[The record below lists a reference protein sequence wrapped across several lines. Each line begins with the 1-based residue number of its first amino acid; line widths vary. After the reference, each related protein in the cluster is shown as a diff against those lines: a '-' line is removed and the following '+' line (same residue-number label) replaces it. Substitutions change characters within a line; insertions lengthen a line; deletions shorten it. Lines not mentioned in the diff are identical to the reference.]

1 MRKTGTGLRTESFDW
16 LLLLFCLMAV
26 LTAAASVCAQETAPV
41 VVRVGWYDGHFN
53 SVDQFGRRT
62 GYAYEYQQKI
72 AAYTGWTYEYVKA
85 SWPDLLQMLKDGEID
100 LLSDV
105 SFTEERTETM
115 LFPALPMGSESYY
128 LFITNDNTEITAQ
141 NPSSLNGKK
150 IGVNKGS
157 IQEGYFLKWAE
168 AHNVEAEIVELTDF
182 AEGTIEMLEDKR
194 IDALVTIEG
203 YGEGDNC
210 VPVVRIGSSDF
221 YFAVNK
227 DRPDLLAQ
235 LDYAMEKI
243 WDENRYYNMQLSDK
257 YLRITKTEAFISPVE
272 VDWLSEHG
280 PIRVGY
286 RDNYL
291 PFSAYD
297 KKTGELTGALK
308 DYLALASESLKN
320 ATPEF
325 VPVAYPTVEEALRA
339 LARDEIDCVFPANLS
354 AYDSELLDIMMTVPF
369 MDTEMHAVM
378 RSEDHLDISPQR
390 EMTVAV
396 NEGNNNYEAFLKEYF
411 PNWKIKIFAD
421 SEECFLAVASE
432 EADCLLISNY
442 RILRLNET
450 IEKHRLST
458 ITTGKSMIFSFA
470 VRRSD
475 DFLYSILNKT
485 ANLVPQ
491 SHIDLALINYSYS
504 EGKVSLAHFLRDNW
518 LGVIFGMAAIFVIII
533 SLLLQRLR
541 VEREAAERQKLIA
554 ATELD
559 PLTRLYNR
567 NFFFEYANRI
577 YNEHPEKPMDA
588 IVLNIEQF
596 HSVNALNGWDFG
608 DSVLKLLGAEIIAFL
623 KETKGIAGRFEA
635 DRFDIYC
642 VPQENYQDVF
652 ARFQLRLNEYSS
664 KASIRL
670 RMGVM
675 PWQEGVEPRLLFD
688 RARTA
693 CKMARGSYKKRLMI
707 YDDEMREREIRD
719 QRLLNDLRRAIENHE
734 FVVFYQPKFAI
745 QSDPPEL
752 NSAEALIRW
761 RHPELGMIPP
771 DNFIPLFERNGQIG
785 IVDKYVWEETAR
797 QIAAWRDKF
806 GITVPV
812 SVNLSR
818 VDVFD
823 PALEPTLDELLEKNN
838 LDYSSF
844 KLEVT
849 ESAYVE
855 DAVQVVRVIKRLRD
869 KGFEIEMDDFGS
881 GYSSLN
887 MISSMPID
895 ILKMDKAFIRNIEHS
910 PKDLQLVELILD
922 IAGSLKVPVVAE
934 GVETEKQMILLK
946 DLGCAMVQG
955 YYFSRPLPPEEFE
968 HIILQKKENL

>member
-1 MRKTGTGLRTESFDW
+1 MT
-16 LLLLFCLMAV
+16 
-26 LTAAASVCAQETAPV
+26 
-41 VVRVGWYDGHFN
+41 
-53 SVDQFGRRT
+53 
-62 GYAYEYQQKI
+62 
-72 AAYTGWTYEYVKA
+72 
-85 SWPDLLQMLKDGEID
+85 
-100 LLSDV
+100 
-105 SFTEERTETM
+105 
-115 LFPALPMGSESYY
+115 
-128 LFITNDNTEITAQ
+128 
-141 NPSSLNGKK
+141 
-150 IGVNKGS
+150 
-157 IQEGYFLKWAE
+157 
-168 AHNVEAEIVELTDF
+168 
-182 AEGTIEMLEDKR
+182 
-194 IDALVTIEG
+194 
-203 YGEGDNC
+203 
-210 VPVVRIGSSDF
+210 
-221 YFAVNK
+221 
-227 DRPDLLAQ
+227 
-235 LDYAMEKI
+235 
-243 WDENRYYNMQLSDK
+243 
-257 YLRITKTEAFISPVE
+257 
-272 VDWLSEHG
+272 
-280 PIRVGY
+280 
-286 RDNYL
+286 
-291 PFSAYD
+291 
-297 KKTGELTGALK
+297 
-308 DYLALASESLKN
+308 
-320 ATPEF
+320 
-325 VPVAYPTVEEALRA
+325 
-339 LARDEIDCVFPANLS
+339 
-354 AYDSELLDIMMTVPF
+354 TVPI
-369 MDTEMHAVM
+369 METEMHAVM

-411 PNWKIKIFAD
+411 PNWEIKIFAD

-442 RILRLNET
+442 RILRLNEM

-458 ITTGKSMIFSFA
+458 ITTGKSMVFSFA

-491 SHIDLALINYSYS
+491 SPIDLALINYSYS
-504 EGKVSLAHFLRDNW
+504 EGRVSLSHFLRDNW
-518 LGVIFGMAAIFVIII
+518 LGVIFGMTAIFAVII

-541 VEREAAERQKLIA
+541 VEREAAERQQLIA

-577 YNEHPEKPMDA
+577 YHEHPEKPMDA

-608 DSVLKLLGAEIIAFL
+608 DSVLKLLGSEIIAFL

-642 VPQENYQDVF
+642 VPQENYQDIF
-652 ARFQLRLNEYSS
+652 ARFQLRLNEYSN

-675 PWQEGVEPRLLFD
+675 PWQEGIEPRLLFD

-745 QSDPPEL
+745 QSDPPKL

-855 DAVQVVRVIKRLRD
+855 DAVQVIRVIRRLRD

-895 ILKMDKAFIRNIEHS
+895 ILKMDKEFIKNIEHS

-968 HIILQKKENL
+968 HIIRQAKEAQS